1 MRSTFKNTD
10 TNFTIGVEFDDGVF
24 QFSNFF
30 ILYFIFHENIFHLK
44 FKRQRMEEK
53 LRWFYFCFWGFRSF
67 IDEIYIQSHFK
78 IDGNKLVN
86 EQRDRKTGDLQVT
99 ASREIVDGK
108 MVEVILSFFL
118 IRKKNNNKIL
128 KIMFSIEDTCL
139 WQNKSHPNFQ
149 KIRVNQSSDE

>member
-1 MRSTFKNTD
+1 MKA
-10 TNFTIGVEFDDGVF
+10 TIGQLKWDQHSRIRIQTLQSESNSMMVF
-24 QFSNFF
+24 QFSKFF
-30 ILYFIFHENIFHLK
+30 ILYFIYHENIFHLK

-53 LRWFYFCFWGFRSF
+53 LRWFYFCFCAFRSI

-108 MVEVILSFFL
+108 MVEVILSFFFN
-118 IRKKNNNKIL
+118 KKK
-128 KIMFSIEDTCL
+128 K
-139 WQNKSHPNFQ
+139 Q
-149 KIRVNQSSDE
+149 